1 MNRPVASTETV
12 MRKLPT
18 DKSPGP
24 DGFTGEIYRTF
35 RAGVTPLVLTL
46 FQKAA
51 EGGTLPN
58 SFYES
63 TTTTLIPKPDKDVT
77 HKFTISL
84 INTCAKILNT
94 SNHFQQHIKSI
105 IHHSQVG
112 FIPEVQEAFNMC
124 KSTSVIHCI
133 SKLKNK
139 DYMIISLLFRHAKS
153 CLDSLQP
160 HELQHARLPYPSPS
174 PRACSNLCPASWWC
188 HPTISSSPLSSPSP
202 PAFSL
207 SQHQG
212 LFQWVSS

>member
-58 SFYES
+58 SFCES
-63 TTTTLIPKPDKDVT
+63 TTITLIPKPHKDVT

-112 FIPEVQEAFNMC
+112 FIPEVQEVFNMC

-139 DYMIISLLFRHAKS
+139 DYMIISLFRHAKS
-153 CLDSLQP
+153 CLTLCNLMNCNTPGFPLLHHLPELAQTYIHRVGDAIQP
-160 HELQHARLPYPSPS
+160 SH
-174 PRACSNLCPASWWC
+174 
-188 HPTISSSPLSSPSP
+188 PLSSPSP

-207 SQHQG
+207 SQHRG

>member
-1 MNRPVASTETV
+1 MNRPVTSTETV

-24 DGFTGEIYRTF
+24 DGFTGEIYQTF

-58 SFYES
+58 SFCES
-63 TTTTLIPKPDKDVT
+63 TTITLIPKPDKDVT

-112 FIPEVQEAFNMC
+112 FIPEVQEVFNMC

-133 SKLKNK
+133 SKWKNK

-153 CLDSLQP
+153 CLTLCNLMNCNMP
-160 HELQHARLPYPSPS
+160 GFPLLHHLPELAQILVH
-174 PRACSNLCPASWWC
+174 
-188 HPTISSSPLSSPSP
+188 
-202 PAFSL
+202 
-207 SQHQG
+207 
-212 LFQWVSS
+212 